1 MQQGVSP
8 AQAKKEKQLAI
19 KHTFYHVAE
28 EWYQIWR
35 QGKNEKYQLNSWTRL
50 NNNVFPLI
58 GHLLV
63 ADLKPSHFKSLINDL
78 VEKGVYDIAKRTLL
92 TCKQIMR
99 YAYVQEYIAFNP
111 TSEIQPRDIIPKR
124 KKRNYARVTEQEL
137 AKLIADINGC
147 YGSEIT
153 VLAIKLM
160 MHTFVRTSTLIQA
173 TWDEVQWD
181 KKQWV
186 IPAKRMKKERQHIVP
201 LSQQVMSLLKQLHKL
216 SGDGEKFF
224 PHERYGHRSHI
235 SNNTVLYALYRMGY
249 KGRMTGHGFRGV
261 ASTIL
266 HEQGFDSDHIELQL
280 AHDEDNEVKAAYNY
294 ALYLEQ
300 RTEMM
305 QWWSDYLVSLET
317 LET

>member
-19 KHTFYHVAE
+19 KHTFYYVAE

-58 GHLLV
+58 GHLFV

-92 TCKQIMR
+92 TCKEIMR

-137 AKLIADINGC
+137 AKLIADINGY

-173 TWDEVQWD
+173 T
-181 KKQWV
+181 
-186 IPAKRMKKERQHIVP
+186 
-201 LSQQVMSLLKQLHKL
+201 
-216 SGDGEKFF
+216 
-224 PHERYGHRSHI
+224 
-235 SNNTVLYALYRMGY
+235 
-249 KGRMTGHGFRGV
+249 
-261 ASTIL
+261 
-266 HEQGFDSDHIELQL
+266 
-280 AHDEDNEVKAAYNY
+280 
-294 ALYLEQ
+294 
-300 RTEMM
+300 
-305 QWWSDYLVSLET
+305 
-317 LET
+317 